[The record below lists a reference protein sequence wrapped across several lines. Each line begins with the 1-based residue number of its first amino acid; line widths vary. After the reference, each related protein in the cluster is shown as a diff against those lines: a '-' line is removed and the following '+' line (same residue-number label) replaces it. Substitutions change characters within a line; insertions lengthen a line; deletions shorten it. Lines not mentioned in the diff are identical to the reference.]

1 MPQVRLLKWM
11 EVLTFKGYKK
21 IHVMSGTNIKRRKGY
36 YNLLVAL
43 SLLVVILSFSPMLLV
58 KNKIN
63 PTFLNM
69 PFALWTNILATI
81 LLVFFTFIGGRLRGD
96 KGDFSSDN

>member
-1 MPQVRLLKWM
+1 
-11 EVLTFKGYKK
+11 
-21 IHVMSGTNIKRRKGY
+21 MSGTNTNRRRVY
-36 YNLLVAL
+36 YNLLVLL
-43 SLLVVILSFSPMLLV
+43 SLLVVIISFSPLVLV
-58 KNKIN
+58 KDKVN

-81 LLVFFTFIGGRLRGD
+81 ILVFFTFIGGRLRGD